1 MRNMNDI
8 LRQAQVMQHKIA
20 KLQQDAAVKTFEATS
35 GGGMVTAVVTGKQEL
50 KTLTID
56 PKALEE
62 IVWKHSIV
70 LCCADNRHAGYVCNE
85 LADRLSCAPSQI
97 SYVLSTRF
105 TPEKGYLVE
114 SRRGSGGFIRIVR
127 ILPVEEQQEEPT
139 VDEILHYWHENRML
153 TDREF
158 ELLHYL
164 MSIMDIPEREKRQI
178 LRQAVKRMVDAS

>member
-1 MRNMNDI
+1 MKNM
-8 LRQAQVMQHKIA
+8 A
-20 KLQQDAAVKTFEATS
+20 DAIESF
-35 GGGMVTAVVTGKQEL
+35 
-50 KTLTID
+50 
-56 PKALEE
+56 
-62 IVWKHSIV
+62 IVGQLLAASKNTV
-70 LCCADNRHAGYVCNE
+70 LVQRNE

-114 SRRGSGGFIRIVR
+114 SRRGGGGFIRIVR

-164 MSIMDIPEREKRQI
+164 MGIMDIPEREKRRV
-178 LRQAVKRMVDAS
+178 LRQAVQRMVDAG

>member
-1 MRNMNDI
+1 MKNM
-8 LRQAQVMQHKIA
+8 A
-20 KLQQDAAVKTFEATS
+20 DAIESF
-35 GGGMVTAVVTGKQEL
+35 
-50 KTLTID
+50 
-56 PKALEE
+56 
-62 IVWKHSIV
+62 IVGQLLAESKNTV
-70 LCCADNRHAGYVCNE
+70 LVQRNE

-164 MSIMDIPEREKRQI
+164 MGIMDIPEREKRRV
-178 LRQAVKRMVDAS
+178 LRQAVQRMVDAG